1 MSNYQGNKISNLNI
15 NRASTPV
22 VWMTAAES
30 FFLRAEGALRGWD
43 MGGTAKS
50 FYEQGVRMSFE
61 ENNAAGVDDYLADH
75 TSTRVLLQTMWV
87 VIIILSAAGLL
98 LHGMIMPDL
107 KLSWNASL
115 HRSGLPIIPTVP
127 KAGVNIVVQA
137 IRKLFL

>member
-1 MSNYQGNKISNLNI
+1 MSGCRI
-15 NRASTPV
+15 P
-22 VWMTAAES
+22 
-30 FFLRAEGALRGWD
+30 FFLRARGALRGWD

-61 ENNAAGVDDYLADH
+61 ENNAASVDDYLADH
-75 TSTRVLLQTMWV
+75 ALTPGAFADNV
-87 VIIILSAAGLL
+87 VMIIILSAAGLL

-115 HRSGLPIIPTVP
+115 HKCGLPIIPTVP